1 MARSGGRPLLTGD
14 RDARQLEV
22 LAPRQVFVDSDF
34 LTGEADARLQPIR
47 VPDDI
52 EARHPGTSRIRLEQ
66 RREDAHGSRLASAVG
81 SEHCEYAA
89 RLNLQVETVQGDRR
103 PQSA

>member
-1 MARSGGRPLLTGD
+1 MLTGD

-52 EARHPGTSRIRLEQ
+52 EARHQTRP
-66 RREDAHGSRLASAVG
+66 ASGLSSVVKMRTAVVLPAPLG
-81 SEHCEYAA
+81 PSTANMLPA
-89 RLNLQVETVQGDRR
+89 
-103 PQSA
+103 